1 MTAGQVIVWR
11 HGNTDWNREG
21 RVQGGADVPLN
32 DLGRQ
37 QAHAA
42 AAALAALR
50 PTAIVSSDLRR
61 AVDTA
66 AALAAVTGLPV
77 REDARLRERSF
88 GQWQGRLMTDIRR
101 AHPQEHARWRAA
113 DPDPGCG
120 IEPLAELQRR
130 AVAGL
135 RDAVAG
141 GGTAVVVTHGGTARY
156 AVAGLLGWPASVRGT
171 LGGLGNCAW
180 AVLAPRG
187 AGWQLLAYNVTPAA
201 PPRPDDVQV
210 VEPAGACGRQ

>member
-1 MTAGQVIVWR
+1 MTAGQLVIWR

-37 QAHAA
+37 QAAAA

-50 PTAIVSSDLRR
+50 PTAVVSSDLRR
-61 AVDTA
+61 AADTA
-66 AALAAVTGLPV
+66 AALASLTGLPV
-77 REDARLRERSF
+77 RGDARLRERSF
-88 GQWQGRLMTDIRR
+88 GSWQGRLMTDIRR
-101 AHPQEHARWRAA
+101 DHPEEHARWRAA

-120 IEPLAELQRR
+120 IEPLDTLQRR
-130 AVAGL
+130 AVAAL
-135 RDAVAG
+135 CDAAAG
-141 GGTAVVVTHGGTARY
+141 GGTTVVVTHGGTARY
-156 AVAGLLGWPASVRGT
+156 AVAGLLDWPAPVWGT

-187 AGWQLLAYNVTPAA
+187 RGWQLLAYNVTPAA
-201 PPRPDDVQV
+201 PPRPADPQA
-210 VEPAGACGRQ
+210 VEPTGARGRR